1 MIPLSS
7 RARIELLKLARHVIE
22 TRVTSGN
29 LSRPEIEQEFPRLD
43 ELQVERGSFVTLHKQ
58 GRLRGCIG
66 NIVPVGALY
75 DGVIRNA
82 ESAAL
87 HDPRFSAVSPTELPD
102 LELEISALTPL
113 EPFSGPREIVVGQH
127 GIYLSTPT
135 HGGVL
140 LPQVASEH
148 GWGAEEFLQQ
158 TAVKAG
164 LPPDGWKTAQLYCF
178 SAEVFS
184 EKDTLHL

>member
-7 RARIELLKLARHVIE
+7 CARITLLKLARHVIE
-22 TRVTSGN
+22 TRVKGGA
-29 LSRPEIEQEFPRLD
+29 LSRPELEREFSFLD
-43 ELQVERGSFVTLHKQ
+43 ELRVERGSFVTLHSQ

-66 NIVPVGALY
+66 NIVPVGTLY

-87 HDPRFSAVSPTELPD
+87 HDTRFSAVSPVELPD

-113 EPFSGPREIVVGQH
+113 ELFSGPEDIVIGQH
-127 GIYLSTPT
+127 GIYLSTST
-135 HGGVL
+135 HRGVL

-148 GWGAEEFLQQ
+148 GWGAEEFLRQ

-164 LPPDGWKTAQLYCF
+164 LPPDQWKSAQLYCF

-184 EKDTLHL
+184 EKDTLYS

>member
-1 MIPLSS
+1 MIALSS
-7 RARIELLKLARHVIE
+7 HARSVLLKLARCVIE
-22 TRVTSGN
+22 TRVKGEV
-29 LSRPEIEQEFPRLD
+29 LSRPELERLFPQLD
-43 ELQVERGSFVTLHKQ
+43 ELQVERGSFVTLHRG

-66 NIVPVGALY
+66 NIVPVGNLY

-87 HDPRFSAVSPTELPD
+87 HDPRFPTVSTAELPH

-113 EPFSGPREIVVGQH
+113 ELFSGPEDVVVGQH

-135 HGGVL
+135 HRGVL

-148 GWGAEEFLQQ
+148 GWGAEEFLRQ

-164 LPPDGWKTAQLYCF
+164 LPPAQWKSAQLYRF

-184 EKDTLHL
+184 EKDTLHP